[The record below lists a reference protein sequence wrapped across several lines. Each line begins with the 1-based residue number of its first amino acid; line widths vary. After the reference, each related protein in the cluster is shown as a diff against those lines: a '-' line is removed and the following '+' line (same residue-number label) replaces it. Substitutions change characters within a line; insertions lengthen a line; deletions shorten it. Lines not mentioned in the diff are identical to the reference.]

1 MLMLIF
7 VRRPS
12 CINGAM
18 GIASKPVHGKL
29 NHIAQHLLTVYLI
42 GIQLIITT
50 TTATTTV
57 RLSCRASLP
66 KP

>member
-1 MLMLIF
+1 MLMLNF

-50 TTATTTV
+50 TATTT
-57 RLSCRASLP
+57 CG
-66 KP
+66 